1 MFKVSN
7 KEIGEKEKGIDLG
20 FKMNGIV
27 KNAREANMMPNSSNV
42 NLKVL
47 NMNNRAQLTPLIM
60 DNFDKVKSE
69 MVFDSMN
76 TN

>member
-7 KEIGEKEKGIDLG
+7 KEIGEKEKGSDLG

-42 NLKVL
+42 NLKAL
-47 NMNNRAQLTPLIM
+47 NMNNP
-60 DNFDKVKSE
+60 N
-69 MVFDSMN
+69 
-76 TN
+76 